1 MSSSWL
7 SRGRRSPGTNF
18 MTGAVLIAVGLWD
31 LFRSADV
38 IFSVL
43 GVVFILLGGLNIAR
57 GIVQQRRAGSLH
69 RDLAGDRHRKNH

>member
-38 IFSVL
+38 IFTVL

-57 GIVQQRRAGSLH
+57 GIAQQRGGRPGP
-69 RDLAGDRHRKNH
+69 GPGQPG